1 MIMSVWREK
10 IKERKIDQMKPASP
24 GKSLDEQKK
33 KAARIV
39 AGLKKLYPEAKTVLR
54 HSNPWELYVAVVLSA
69 QTTDKKVNE
78 VTDRLFQKYKTLDDY
93 LNADPEAFEQEIRWV
108 NFYRN
113 KAKNILKAAKIV
125 KEQFGGEVP
134 RTMESLRT
142 LPGAGRKTANVIQA
156 QAYGIA
162 EGIAVDTH
170 VARLSRRWEL
180 TNETDPDK
188 IERDLMAILPKKE
201 WPYFNFRVVDYGRD
215 YCTARPHPH
224 EACPLSRFG

>member
-1 MIMSVWREK
+1 MNQVKSTVRLKSID
-10 IKERKIDQMKPASP
+10 ER
-24 GKSLDEQKK
+24 KK
-33 KAARIV
+33 KAAQLV

-54 HSNPWELYVAVVLSA
+54 HTNPWELYIAVVLSA

-78 VTDRLFQKYKTLDDY
+78 VTERLFKKYKTLDDY
-93 LNADPEAFEQEIRWV
+93 VNADPEEFEQAIKSV

-113 KAKNILKAAKIV
+113 KAKSILKAARIV

-134 RTMESLRT
+134 RTMEELRT
-142 LPGAGRKTANVIQA
+142 LPGVGRKTANVIQA
-156 QAYGIA
+156 QAYGVA

-170 VARLSRRWEL
+170 VKRLARRWRL

-215 YCTARPHPH
+215 HCSARPHTH
-224 EACPLSRFG
+224 EACPLGRFG

>member
-1 MIMSVWREK
+1 MNSDVDLKSVD
-10 IKERKIDQMKPASP
+10 ER
-24 GKSLDEQKK
+24 KK

-54 HSNPWELYVAVVLSA
+54 HASPWELYIAVVLSA

-78 VTDRLFQKYKTLDDY
+78 VTDRLFKKYKTLDDY
-93 LNADPEAFEQEIRWV
+93 VSADPEAFEREIKEV

-113 KAKNILKAAKIV
+113 KAKSILRAAKIV

-134 RTMESLRT
+134 RTMEALQS
-142 LPGAGRKTANVIQA
+142 LPGAGRKTANVIQS

-170 VARLSRRWEL
+170 VMRLSRRWGL
-180 TNETDPDK
+180 TDETDPDK
-188 IERDLMAILPKKE
+188 IEQDLVMILPKKE
-201 WPYFNFRVVDYGRD
+201 WPYFNVRVVDYGRD
-215 YCTARPHPH
+215 HCSARPHPH

>member
-1 MIMSVWREK
+1 MNQVKSTVRLKSMD
-10 IKERKIDQMKPASP
+10 ER
-24 GKSLDEQKK
+24 KK
-33 KAARIV
+33 KAAQIV
-39 AGLKKLYPEAKTVLR
+39 ALLKKLYPEAKTVLR
-54 HSNPWELYVAVVLSA
+54 HADPWELYIAVVLSA

-78 VTDRLFQKYKTLDDY
+78 VTERLFKKYKTLDDY
-93 LNADPEAFEQEIRWV
+93 VNADPEAFEREIKAV

-113 KAKNILKAAKIV
+113 KAKNILKAAKVV

-134 RTMESLRT
+134 RTMEALRT

-156 QAYGIA
+156 QAYGVA

-170 VARLSRRWEL
+170 VKRLARRWGL

-188 IERDLMAILPKKE
+188 IERDLMAILPEEE
-201 WPYFNFRVVDYGRD
+201 WVHFNFRVVDYGRD
-215 YCTARPHPH
+215 YCPARPHHH

>member
-1 MIMSVWREK
+1 MNQV
-10 IKERKIDQMKPASP
+10 
-24 GKSLDEQKK
+24 KSTIHLKNTEQKK
-33 KAARIV
+33 KAAQLV
-39 AGLKKLYPEAKTVLR
+39 AELKKLYPEAKTVLR
-54 HSNPWELYVAVVLSA
+54 HADPWELYIAVVLSA

-78 VTDRLFQKYKTLDDY
+78 VTERLFKKYRTLDDY
-93 LNADPEAFEQEIRWV
+93 VNADPEAFEREIKAV

-125 KEQFGGEVP
+125 KEQFAGEVP
-134 RTMESLRT
+134 RTMEALRT

-156 QAYGIA
+156 QAYGVA

-170 VARLSRRWEL
+170 VKRLARRWGL

-188 IERDLMAILPKKE
+188 IERDLMAILPEEE
-201 WPYFNFRVVDYGRD
+201 WVHFNFRVVDYGRD
-215 YCTARPHPH
+215 YCPARPHPH